1 MPTIETIVLFAG
13 AALTLNVTTCPSIA
27 YVMARSLGQGRT
39 AGLVSALGLGTG
51 SLLHAIAA
59 TLGLSAIVTY
69 SPVAYAVVK
78 YLGAAYL
85 LYLGVSLLRQRPVR
99 LTDAVLPGLSPSRD
113 RKSTR
118 LNSSHSQISY

>member
-13 AALTLNVTTCPSIA
+13 AALTLNVTPGPSIA
-27 YVMARSLGQGRT
+27 YVMSRSFGQGRT

-78 YLGAAYL
+78 YRSEERRVGKECICR
-85 LYLGVSLLRQRPVR
+85 VSLL
-99 LTDAVLPGLSPSRD
+99 
-113 RKSTR
+113 KM
-118 LNSSHSQISY
+118 

>member
-1 MPTIETIVLFAG
+1 MSRGFGP
-13 AALTLNVTTCPSIA
+13 
-27 YVMARSLGQGRT
+27 GRT
-39 AGLVSALGLGTG
+39 AGLVSAVGLGTG

-99 LTDAVLPGLSPSRD
+99 LTDAVLPGLSPSRTGRWRRD

-118 LNSSHSQISY
+118 LNSSHIAISYAV

>member
-1 MPTIETIVLFAG
+1 MPATETVVLFMA
-13 AALTLNVTTCPSIA
+13 AALAVNMTPGPSIA
-27 YVMARSLGQGRT
+27 YVMSRSFGQGRT

-59 TLGLSAIVTY
+59 TLGLSAIVAH

-85 LYLGVSLLRQRPVR
+85 GYLGVDLLRQRSVR
-99 LTDAVLPGLSPSRD
+99 RADAMPSRL
-113 RKSTR
+113 S
-118 LNSSHSQISY
+118 L